1 MSTVREH
8 GSGARTE
15 LRKALFAPAR
25 VALVGASADPGKA
38 SWRPA
43 QYLRSAGYPVQVSLV
58 NRHGSPIDGAHVYP
72 SLLDVPER
80 PDHVFIMTPTG
91 AVQETVEQCADLG
104 VTVATVLGGGFA
116 EAGPEGI
123 ERQRRLV
130 ETARRGGVRLL
141 GPNSLGLVNLRA
153 GLRLTANAVFADTSF
168 RPGGT
173 LLASQS
179 GSVIGA
185 LVSRGEAARCGFSA
199 AISVGSEAD
208 LSIGEICSLMVDDDA
223 VTSFALFLETIRHSS
238 DLAAFADRAA
248 ALGKPVIAYK
258 VGESEAAAKLAA
270 SHTGALTADDDVAS
284 AFLQAHGIARVHSL
298 DGLLEAQ
305 PLARRLAAPAR
316 AAARNRVAVVSTT
329 GGGAAMVVDQLSLR
343 GTTVAQPTHETY
355 QNLADRG
362 VHVGQASIIDLTLAG
377 TRYEIMKA
385 ALDVLLDAPEFDL
398 VVAVVGSSA
407 RTQPELAVAPVMD
420 SAGTDRPLGVFVVPD
435 APDAVSRL
443 RDAGIP
449 TFTRPETM
457 ADVISALSTRD
468 RGTPTP
474 AWSRPGPARQL
485 DEARSYER
493 LSSLG
498 ICCAPYVAQPA
509 DASLDLA
516 ARALKFPVALKVLS
530 STIAH
535 KSDVGGVVLGVAAPA
550 DLGPAVSAMR
560 ERLRA
565 RDLTLDEVLVQQ
577 MVTGVGEFLVGYR
590 VDEQVGPL
598 VLLAAGGVNAEL
610 YRDRSIRLAPVD
622 RHTASEMVSE
632 VTASRLL
639 DGFRNGPRGDRAALE
654 AAVVAMSRLADQQDI
669 LEAEINPL
677 VVHEA
682 GGGATAVDAVV
693 TVLA

>member
-1 MSTVREH
+1 MSSVREH
-8 GSGARTE
+8 SSGASTE
-15 LRKALFAPAR
+15 LRKALFAPTK
-25 VALVGASADPGKA
+25 VALVGASVDPGKA

-58 NRHGSPIDGAHVYP
+58 NRHGSPIDGAHVYR

-80 PDHVFIMTPTG
+80 PDHVFIMTPTET
-91 AVQETVEQCADLG
+91 VQETVEQCAYLG
-104 VTVATVLGGGFA
+104 VTVATVLAGGFA
-116 EAGPEGI
+116 EAGPDGL

-141 GPNSLGLVNLRA
+141 GPNSIGLVNLRA

-185 LVSRGEAARCGFSA
+185 LVSRGKAARCEFSA

-248 ALGKPVIAYK
+248 ALGKPVVAYK
-258 VGESEAAAKLAA
+258 VGESEVAAKLAA
-270 SHTGALTADDDVAS
+270 SHTGALAADDDVAS
-284 AFLQAHGIARVHSL
+284 AFLQAHGIARVRSL

-329 GGGAAMVVDQLSLR
+329 GGGAAMVVDQLGLR
-343 GTTVAQPTHETY
+343 GTTVAQPTPETY
-355 QNLADRG
+355 RNLADRG
-362 VHVGQASIIDLTLAG
+362 VHVGEASIIDLTLAG

-407 RTQPELAVAPVMD
+407 RTQPELAVAPVTD

-435 APDAVSRL
+435 APDAVGRL

-449 TFTRPETM
+449 TFTRPETV
-457 ADVISALSTRD
+457 ADVISALSAWH
-468 RGTPTP
+468 RGTPAR

-498 ICCAPYVAQPA
+498 ICCAPYVTQPA
-509 DASLDLA
+509 DAGLDLA
-516 ARALKFPVALKVLS
+516 ARALEFPVAVKVLS
-530 STIAH
+530 SAIAH

-550 DLGPAVSAMR
+550 DLVSAVREMR
-560 ERLRA
+560 ARLRA
-565 RDLTLDEVLVQQ
+565 RDVTLEEVLVQQ

-590 VDEQVGPL
+590 VDAQVGPL

-654 AAVVAMSRLADQQDI
+654 AAVVAMSRLADQRDI

-693 TVLA
+693 TVVA